1 MPKTLEPKPDRI
13 CNYPVEVESD
23 KKCVVCGY
31 PTYPQ
36 GACNICPNCG
46 TSTGCSW
53 LLNQG
58 RN

>member
-53 LLNQG
+53 LL
-58 RN
+58 